1 MARGPFVKEEETQKW
16 KEQLAA
22 GVAITELAKQANR
35 TYNTVKR
42 YLNKP
47 AANDEPQTPNAA

>member
-22 GVAITELAKQANR
+22 GVAITEIAKEAGR

-47 AANDEPQTPNAA
+47 AANDEPKAPEAA

>member
-22 GVAITELAKQANR
+22 GVAITEIAKESGR

-47 AANDEPQTPNAA
+47 AANDEPKAPEAA

>member
-1 MARGPFVKEEETQKW
+1 MARGPFVKEEEKQKW

-22 GVAITELAKQANR
+22 GMDITEIAKESGR

-42 YLNKP
+42 YIQKP
-47 AANDEPQTPNAA
+47 ATNDEPKAPEAA

>member
-1 MARGPFVKEEETQKW
+1 MARGPFVKEEEVHHW
-16 KEQLAA
+16 KERQAD
-22 GVAITELAKQANR
+22 GFAITEIAKESGR

-47 AANDEPQTPNAA
+47 AANDEPKAPEAA